1 MQTNTQ
7 TMKSHF
13 LFITL
18 LLCTSTLFAQ
28 RKPKRNVS
36 ENVPT
41 QEIKETILPLQTMK
55 WRNVGPFRGGRSL
68 AVAGHASD
76 PLTYY
81 FGAVGGGV
89 WKTTDGGA
97 NWECISDSVFQSS
110 SVGAI
115 TVAPSDPNVIYVGM
129 GEADM
134 RSNISYGD
142 GIYKSTNGGKTWK
155 HIGLKKADAI
165 ATIAVHPK
173 DENTLFV
180 AAVGNPFAPNP
191 ERGVFKS
198 TDGGETWKHVLA
210 IDDSTGAYHVKID
223 VNNPRVLYAT
233 AWQAYRNGHSMSSG
247 GKGCGIYKSTDG
259 GDTWQAIHQN
269 PGLPKG
275 LLGKIGIA
283 VSPANSN
290 RLYAIIENNN
300 GGLFTSTDGGAH
312 WTLVNNDKNLWQRPW
327 YYMNI
332 AADPKNEMGI
342 FVLNVNAFKSEDGGK
357 NFTRISVN
365 HGDTHDIWVNPDN
378 PKNYIIG
385 DDGGGEVTFNNGE
398 LFTEED
404 FPTAQFYH
412 VSLDNDFPYNIYG
425 AQQDN
430 SSVRIASRS
439 RGYGITTS
447 DWYPVAGGEA
457 GYIVADPLNSKITY
471 GGEYDGSLSRHDAE
485 TGENRDISVYPESNM
500 GHTSA
505 MKKYRFQ
512 WTYPI
517 VFSPHNPKKLYVTSQ
532 YVHASTDEGQSWQ
545 IISPDL
551 SRNDPK
557 TTGNTGGPITL
568 DQTGAEIYATVFAL
582 AESKTEPGLLWAG
595 SDDGL
600 IHVSKNEGGNWD
612 NVSIPENQLPAFA
625 LISIIHPSETVKG
638 KVYVAANRYMSGDR
652 KPYLFKSTDYGK
664 TWKSIN
670 TGIPDDEYTRV
681 VREDPNVPGLLYAGT
696 ERGIYY
702 SINDGETWQS
712 LQANLPITPVRDL
725 QIQARESDLV
735 IATHGRSFWVMDDLT
750 PLYNMAKDKS
760 LANKEMYVFQPRDT
774 YRMKGGNFR
783 RGNPAFGE
791 NPKMGVVIN
800 YHLKAEPKKELKL
813 VFKNMA
819 SDTIVTYSSK
829 YYVNGKPPKQDE
841 RFYEDSDVERDGIL
855 TANAG
860 MNQFEWN
867 MRHESATPLEG
878 ANTPIWSGSTAGVK
892 VPPGT
897 YTATLVHG
905 NEVVQTVT
913 FKIVPDPH
921 IKTTQSDY
929 DAQYKLAQEAFT
941 KLDETHKGINK
952 LRAIKS
958 SVTKF
963 TASVSDTTLQ
973 NEFKKFTKP
982 TISKID
988 SLEQLLVQ
996 NKAVAFQDL
1005 LAYPIRLNDKLAGVK
1020 SAIESANAKPTQG
1033 SYEVLAAL
1041 SKEVDDVLE
1050 QIETIERVFVPM
1062 FNQKVA
1068 ENKIPAIKID

>member
-1 MQTNTQ
+1 
-7 TMKSHF
+7 MKKHI
-13 LFITL
+13 LLVAL
-18 LLCTSTLFAQ
+18 LLLSSTLFAQ
-28 RKPKRNVS
+28 RKTKRNAATTTNT
-36 ENVPT
+36 E
-41 QEIKETILPLQTMK
+41 EIKKATLPLQTMK
-55 WRNVGPFRGGRSL
+55 WRNIGPYRGGRSL
-68 AVAGHASD
+68 AVAGHESD

-89 WKTTDGGA
+89 WKTSDGGA

-142 GIYKSTNGGKTWK
+142 GVYKSTDGGKTWK
-155 HIGLKKADAI
+155 HMGLKKSDAI

-173 DENTLFV
+173 NENTLFV
-180 AAVGNPFAPNP
+180 ASVGNPFAPNP

-223 VNNPRVLYAT
+223 VNNPRVVYAT
-233 AWQAYRNGHSMSSG
+233 TWQAYRNGHSMSSG

-259 GDTWQAIHQN
+259 GETWKAIHQN

-275 LLGKIGIA
+275 LLGKMGIA
-283 VSPANSN
+283 VSPVNSN
-290 RLYAIIENNN
+290 RLYAIIENKN
-300 GGLFTSTDGGAH
+300 GGLYTSTDAGEH
-312 WTLVNNDKNLWQRPW
+312 WKMVNDDKNLWQRPW

-357 NFTRISVN
+357 NFNRISVN
-365 HGDTHDIWVNPDN
+365 HGDTHDIWVNPKN
-378 PKNYIIG
+378 PANYIIG
-385 DDGGGEVTFNNGE
+385 DDGGGEVTFTDGQIFSE
-398 LFTEED
+398 QD
-404 FPTAQFYH
+404 YPTAQFYH
-412 VSLDNDFPYNIYG
+412 VSVDNDYPYNIYG

-439 RGYGITTS
+439 RSYGISTN

-457 GYIVADPLNSKITY
+457 GYIVADPRNSKITY

-517 VFSPHNPKKLYVTSQ
+517 VFSPHDPAKLYVTSQ
-532 YVHASTDEGQSWQ
+532 YVHMSTDEGQSWKV
-545 IISPDL
+545 ISPDL

-568 DQTGAEIYATVFAL
+568 DQTGAEIYATVYSL

-600 IHVSKNEGGNWD
+600 IHVSKDNGGNWK
-612 NVSIPENQLPAFA
+612 NVSVPESQLPEFA
-625 LISIIHPSETVKG
+625 MISIIHPSETVKG
-638 KVYVAANRYMSGDR
+638 KVYVAATRYMSGDR

-664 TWKSIN
+664 SWTLITS
-670 TGIPDDEYTRV
+670 GIPADEYTRV
-681 VREDPNVPGLLYAGT
+681 MREDPNVPGLLYAGT

-702 SINDGETWQS
+702 SINDGDSWES
-712 LQANLPITPVRDL
+712 LQSNLPITSVRDL
-725 QIQARESDLV
+725 QVQARESDLV
-735 IATHGRSFWVMDDLT
+735 IATHGRAFWVMDDLT
-750 PLYNMAKDKS
+750 PLYAMVKDKN
-760 LANKEMYVFQPRDT
+760 LAAKEVHVFQPKDT
-774 YRMKGGNFR
+774 YRMRGGNFR
-783 RGNPAFGE
+783 RGNPAFGQ
-791 NPKMGVVIN
+791 NPPSGVVIN
-800 YHLKAEPKKELKL
+800 YHLKGTPKKELKL

-819 SDTIVTYSSK
+819 ADTIVTYSSK
-829 YYVNGKPPKQDE
+829 YFVNGKPPKKDD
-841 RFYEDSDVERDGIL
+841 RFYEDEDREPNGML
-855 TANAG
+855 TTNVG

-867 MRHESATPLEG
+867 MRHKSATSLEG
-878 ANTPIWSGSTAGVK
+878 ANTPIWSGTTAGPK
-892 VPPGT
+892 VPPGN
-897 YTATLVHG
+897 YTATLMHG
-905 NEVVQTVT
+905 DEVIQTVN
-913 FKIVPDPH
+913 FKIVPDPQ
-921 IKTTQSDY
+921 IKTSQADY
-929 DAQYKLAQEAFT
+929 DAQYQLAQKAFD

-958 SVTKF
+958 SVNKF
-963 TASVSDTTLQ
+963 VQSVSDTTLQ
-973 NEFKKFTKP
+973 SEFKKFTKP
-982 TISKID
+982 TITKID
-988 SLEQLLVQ
+988 SLEQMLVQ

-1020 SAIESANAKPTQG
+1020 STIESANAKPTKG
-1033 SYEVLAAL
+1033 TYEVLESL
-1041 SKEVDDVLE
+1041 SGQVDKVLNEIAVIEKE
-1050 QIETIERVFVPM
+1050 FVPA

-1068 ENKIPAIKID
+1068 ENKIPAIKIE